1 MTVNDDGREILTLIS
16 DLCQVVRCCRQD
28 SVFCADVTFNQFL
41 VIDAVYQQG
50 SLKMSDI
57 HRKLAVDKSTTSR
70 VVHPLVRKK
79 LVKREKS
86 NHDGRSINLSL
97 TEKGKET
104 HKRIWECISDLLQ
117 AVRKEIPE
125 EERHQTYQ
133 AVGLFNA
140 AVRKAS
146 QMQKLTSESI
156 RK

>member
-1 MTVNDDGREILTLIS
+1 MMANDDGREILTLIS
-16 DLCQVVRCCRQD
+16 DLCQVVRCCRQG
-28 SVFCADVTFNQFL
+28 SVFGADITFNQFL
-41 VIDAVYQQG
+41 VMDTVYQRN
-50 SLKMSDI
+50 SMKMSDI
-57 HRKLAVDKSTTSR
+57 HREMAIDKSTTSR

-86 NHDGRSINLSL
+86 SHDGRSINLSL

-104 HKRIWECISDLLQ
+104 HRKVWQCISDMLR
-117 AVRKEIPE
+117 AIKEEIPE
-125 EERHQTYQ
+125 EKRIHTYQ

-146 QMQKLTSESI
+146 QMQRFAAESM

>member
-1 MTVNDDGREILTLIS
+1 MMVNDDGREILLLIS
-16 DLCQVVRCCRQD
+16 ELCRTARCCRQD
-28 SVFCADVTFNQFL
+28 SAFCADVTFNQFL

-57 HRKLAVDKSTTSR
+57 HRELAVDKSTTSR

-86 NHDGRSINLSL
+86 SHDGRSINLSL

-104 HKRIWECISDLLQ
+104 HKRIWQCISDMLQ
-117 AVRKEIPE
+117 AIKEEIPE
-125 EERHQTYQ
+125 EKRSHTYQ
-133 AVGLFNA
+133 AVGLFSA

-146 QMQKLTSESI
+146 QTQKLTAE
-156 RK
+156 

>member
-1 MTVNDDGREILTLIS
+1 MTKNDDGREILTLIS

-28 SVFCADVTFNQFL
+28 SAFCADVTFNQFL

-50 SLKMSDI
+50 SLKISDI
-57 HRKLAVDKSTTSR
+57 HRELAVDKSTTSR

-86 NHDGRSINLSL
+86 SHDGRSINLSL

-104 HKRIWECISDLLQ
+104 HKRVWQCISDMLQ
-117 AVRKEIPE
+117 AIKEEIPE
-125 EERHQTYQ
+125 EKRSHTYQ

-146 QMQKLTSESI
+146 QTQKLTAE
-156 RK
+156 